1 MSRPSVLA
9 SSPDLAAEASASPAP
24 QREGDEHGSHR
35 IGILGGTFDPPHV
48 GHLWLATLAADAMAL
63 DRVLFMPAAQP
74 PHKRDRTISP
84 IVDRLLM
91 TRLAIGGNDL
101 FELSTLEVG
110 RAGPSYTVDSVGE
123 LLRTYDDAALFLV
136 MAGDSLAQIDT
147 WHEPDRLLSLV
158 EWVVGPRPGAP
169 PPDVGQLRERFGAAA
184 DRIHL
189 LDGPSLDVSATEIRE
204 RVAGGLSIRY
214 LVPEAVE
221 ELIVER
227 GLYRRAGRRND
238 APGADISAE

>member
-1 MSRPSVLA
+1 MSAPSVFA
-9 SSPDLAAEASASPAP
+9 SSPDRAAETLAQPAP
-24 QREGDEHGSHR
+24 EREGDGHASHR

-48 GHLWLATLAADAMAL
+48 GHLWLVTLAADAMQL

-74 PHKRDRTISP
+74 PHKRGRAISP

-110 RAGPSYTVDSVGE
+110 RAGPSFTVDSVEE
-123 LLRTYDDAALFLV
+123 LLRTYDDATLYLI
-136 MAGDSLAQIDT
+136 MAGDSLSQIDT

-158 EWVVGPRPGAP
+158 EWLVGPRPGTP
-169 PPDVGQLRERFGAAA
+169 PPDREQLRARFGTAAE
-184 DRIHL
+184 RIHL
-189 LDGPSLDVSATEIRE
+189 LDGPSLDVSATEVRQ
-204 RVAGGLSIRY
+204 RVAAGRTIRY
-214 LVPEAVE
+214 LVPQAVE

-227 GLYRRAGRRND
+227 GLYRRTRRRED
-238 APGADISAE
+238 ASGADSSTE